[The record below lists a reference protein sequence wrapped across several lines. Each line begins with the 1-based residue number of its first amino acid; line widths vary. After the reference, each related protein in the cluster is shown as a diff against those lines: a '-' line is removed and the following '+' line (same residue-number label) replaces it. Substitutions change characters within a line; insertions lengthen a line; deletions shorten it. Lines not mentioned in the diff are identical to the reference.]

1 MNTDSITDHPLK
13 CETSP
18 GPLVPE
24 EWAPKRKS
32 CRMSEN
38 VKRSL
43 PSDPTTR
50 SLIRAQ
56 LSRRGFL
63 AATGGAAG
71 VALLASCGSDTENA
85 ATTFPEDVGG
95 TVRWANW
102 TAYLDQKKVDGQRT
116 YPTLNKFTEATGI
129 EVDYL
134 VDYNDNDEFY
144 GKVQENL
151 KAGNDIG
158 YDIVTPTDWMA
169 GRWIRLGYARELD
182 AANIP
187 NKGNILD
194 SLANVDF
201 DNGRNYSLTWQ
212 SGFAGL
218 GWNKDV
224 VKEDLVSLDQLFSS
238 KYKGRVG
245 VLSEMRDTIG
255 IIMMYQGVNIN
266 ESFTEDQFMNAID
279 YLKKMISD
287 GVIRQV
293 KGNDYLE
300 DLANGDMVA
309 VIGWSGD
316 IFSEN
321 LSGQNYGF
329 AIPESGGTLWSD
341 NFIIAST
348 SANKAN
354 SEALINHYYDP
365 AIAAEVAAWVNYICP
380 VKGAREEM
388 EKIDPTLV
396 DSPFIFPDEETL
408 SKVQVFRG
416 LDAEEEFNY
425 SEAFQE
431 AIGN

>member
-1 MNTDSITDHPLK
+1 M
-13 CETSP
+13 
-18 GPLVPE
+18 
-24 EWAPKRKS
+24 
-32 CRMSEN
+32 
-38 VKRSL
+38 
-43 PSDPTTR
+43 
-50 SLIRAQ
+50 
-56 LSRRGFL
+56 
-63 AATGGAAG
+63 
-71 VALLASCGSDTENA
+71 
-85 ATTFPEDVGG
+85 
-95 TVRWANW
+95 
-102 TAYLDQKKVDGQRT
+102 
-116 YPTLNKFTEATGI
+116 
-129 EVDYL
+129 
-134 VDYNDNDEFY
+134 
-144 GKVQENL
+144 
-151 KAGNDIG
+151 
-158 YDIVTPTDWMA
+158 
-169 GRWIRLGYARELD
+169 
-182 AANIP
+182 
-187 NKGNILD
+187 
-194 SLANVDF
+194 
-201 DNGRNYSLTWQ
+201 TWQ

-218 GWNKDV
+218 GWNKEV

-279 YLKKMISD
+279 YLKKMIAD

-300 DLANGDMVA
+300 DLANKDMVA

-388 EKIDPTLV
+388 EKIDPTLAN
-396 DSPFIFPDEETL
+396 SPFIFPDDETL
-408 SKVQVFRG
+408 AKVQVFRG

-425 SEAFQE
+425 SAAFQE
-431 AIGN
+431 AIGA